1 MEDNELLVFVAIL
14 DVMVEFQRSSLEN
27 QWLLKRILHLGG
39 VCGLNILGSW
49 SRGYD
54 VALTW
59 RRSQVQF
66 LPSPPEWMNYQLLI
80 FNS

>member
-1 MEDNELLVFVAIL
+1 MAELGLQGRVQL
-14 DVMVEFQRSSLEN
+14 QDVMEESQKLSHEPLESFLCVFQFEG
-27 QWLLKRILHLGG
+27 KP
-39 VCGLNILGSW
+39 GSW

-66 LPSPPEWMNYQLLI
+66 LPSPPIELI
-80 FNS
+80 LNNLFIKFI